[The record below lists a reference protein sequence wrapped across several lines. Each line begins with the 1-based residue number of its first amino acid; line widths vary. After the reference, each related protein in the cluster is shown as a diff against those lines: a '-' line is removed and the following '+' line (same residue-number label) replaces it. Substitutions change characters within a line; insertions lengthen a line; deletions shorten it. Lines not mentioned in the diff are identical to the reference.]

1 MVSNAVTNL
10 VDLPTPS
17 IDYEIVT
24 TKLKPFTYKNPIVVI
39 DDNGEPQVSF
49 SRNNHVH
56 IKQITFLNLVGRDGK
71 GNVVSYH
78 PLEQVNR
85 FLMAHHINDGREES
99 DQYAKGLTH
108 YFSFL
113 IRLQKKWDEEFDEFL
128 FDELVDLPRPEW
140 NFMATRKDQR
150 LTYQYRAAL
159 KYSVLKEPDPRISL
173 ARTTATAYMN
183 AVVKFYS
190 FHLRDGLQFNNPP
203 FEHEIIKLHFEAGAT
218 SMKAYMTKDVHTSDL
233 RLNFPR
239 SKRNNGEAG
248 EPGRRDLRP
257 LTNQQWSEVE
267 MILLRTKRVVKNVK
281 GRLQF
286 VNLAEEYCIFFLVSR
301 FTGLRKEEVASL
313 HSGQIVKPPSNKP
326 MLRIGVGDEYGSL
339 TKSKDGTNKS
349 RRTIIPSAT
358 MRLLYQYIRSTR
370 YLKRL
375 AKFRDL
381 CKAKRNAGE
390 AAFFD
395 SVDGV
400 DENKNYVFI
409 SNSGMPFFLKLNELN
424 NRWSEIRNTV
434 KLALGQEMQGSCHN
448 LRPTFAVALFRI
460 LLTKMTA
467 DKSLAAVADVL
478 GHDDFDTTLK
488 YLKIA
493 QDEPTG
499 DEIYEDVLDYLGVFD
514 DFGDEVDSVTHYE
527 VKNNG

>member
-1 MVSNAVTNL
+1 MESKIATKLFYEISATNVKAL
-10 VDLPTPS
+10 SYKTPS
-17 IDYEIVT
+17 VSVDE
-24 TKLKPFTYKNPIVVI
+24 
-39 DDNGEPQVSF
+39 NGELQIIF
-49 SRNNHVH
+49 AKNNHIH
-56 IKQITFLNLVGRDGK
+56 IKQISFLNLVGRNEK
-71 GNVVSYH
+71 GNVVFYQPIEH
-78 PLEQVNR
+78 VNR
-85 FLMAHHINDGREES
+85 FLMSHHIDHGKEES
-99 DQYAKGLTH
+99 AQYAKGLIH

-113 IRLQKKWDEEFDEFL
+113 IRLQEKWDEEYDDFL

-140 NFMATRKDQR
+140 NFMAARKEQR
-150 LTYQYRAAL
+150 ITYQYRAAL
-159 KYSVLKEPDPRISL
+159 KYSVLKEPEPKLSL

-190 FHLRDGLQFNNPP
+190 FHLRNGLRFNNPP
-203 FEHEIIKLHFEAGAT
+203 FEHEIVKLHFEAGAT
-218 SMKAYMTKDVHTSDL
+218 SMKAYVTKDVHTSDL
-233 RLNFPR
+233 RLNFPK

-267 MILLRTKRVVKNVK
+267 MILLGTKRVVKNVK

-286 VNLAEEYCIFFLVSR
+286 VNLAEEYCIFFLISR

-326 MLRIGVGDEYGSL
+326 ILRIGVGDEYGSL

-349 RRTIIPSAT
+349 RKTIIPSAT
-358 MRLLYQYIRSTR
+358 MQLLYQYTRSTR

-375 AKFRDL
+375 AKFKEL
-381 CKAKRNAGE
+381 CKAKRKAGE
-390 AAFFD
+390 TAFFD

-400 DENKNYVFI
+400 DENKKYVFI
-409 SNSGMPFFLKLNELN
+409 SGSGIPFFLKLNELN
-424 NRWSEIRNTV
+424 NRWNEIRNTV
-434 KLALGQEMQGSCHN
+434 KLVLDQEMQGSIHN
-448 LRPTFAVALFRI
+448 LRPTFAVALFRV
-460 LLTKMTA
+460 LLRKMPA
-467 DKSLAAVADVL
+467 DKALAAVSEVL
-478 GHDDFDTTLK
+478 GHDSIDTTLK

-514 DFGDEVDSVTHYE
+514 DLDYGVNSVTHNG
-527 VKNNG
+527 VTKNG